1 MRHGLANFLH
11 ALANRIYSA
20 EHHDLVEIVD
30 EYENCRCR
38 LGIAAD
44 ETHGV
49 DSEFVQLPAGWEIHS
64 RRED

>member
-11 ALANRIYSA
+11 ALANRIYSG
-20 EHHDLVEIVD
+20 EHHDSVEITD
-30 EYENCRCR
+30 EWGICRCR

-49 DSEFVQLPAGWEIHS
+49 DSEYTLLPEGWTLQS
-64 RRED
+64 REE